1 MEAGRAVRDDRVRG
15 ILERADGHCDWRNVT
30 IMVDRKGPGIMY
42 PARAAPPP
50 CDFFQPD

>member
-1 MEAGRAVRDDRVRG
+1 MRDDRVRG
-15 ILERADGHCDWRNVT
+15 IREKAGGHCDWRNVT

-42 PARAAPPP
+42 RARAAPPP